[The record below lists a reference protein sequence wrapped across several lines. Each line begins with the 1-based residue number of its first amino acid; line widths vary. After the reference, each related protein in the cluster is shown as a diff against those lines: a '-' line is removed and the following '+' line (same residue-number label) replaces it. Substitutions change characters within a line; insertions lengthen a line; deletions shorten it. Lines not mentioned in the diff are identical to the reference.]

1 MGWTNFLAQNGGTLQ
16 KEKINFLKRKI
27 YGEYCAGATQNY
39 LSYKYQWDKA
49 DIKYLIQ
56 LVKMHGIEI
65 LDDKPVRYP
74 LELKQEAVERVLINN
89 ESRRQVS
96 LDLGLVDTKL
106 LRDWINTFKQKGYNM
121 FEKNVYG
128 EFMSKKTEK
137 TRLKQLEEEN
147 VYLRAEVE
155 YLKKYNALVKQKEEA
170 AAKKSQTTKK
180 RK

>member
-1 MGWTNFLAQNGGTLQ
+1 MQ

-27 YGEYCAGATQNY
+27 YDEYCAGATQNY
-39 LSYKYQWDKA
+39 LSYKYQWYKA
-49 DIKYLIQ
+49 DIKYLMQ

-106 LRDWINTFKQKGYNM
+106 LRDWNYTFKQK
-121 FEKNVYG
+121 
-128 EFMSKKTEK
+128 
-137 TRLKQLEEEN
+137 EETM
-147 VYLRAEVE
+147 
-155 YLKKYNALVKQKEEA
+155 
-170 AAKKSQTTKK
+170 AKKSQTTKNANN
-180 RK
+180 